1 VFYVTAG
8 FLYCPRARLFEEFN
22 QSDDES
28 ALCEQRAGHPFDQG
42 DCLIG
47 ERYLKVSFAVRG
59 VGRDAAD
66 MSAASGDA
74 MRQSGHAF
82 ARKDRIFELFG
93 DWRVVRELEL
103 NLGAYAGRVFPKSTG
118 PLRRSLLA

>member
-1 VFYVTAG
+1 MKN
-8 FLYCPRARLFEEFN
+8 LIRATTRAPCA
-22 QSDDES
+22 SS
-28 ALCEQRAGHPFDQG
+28 APVIHLTKG

-93 DWRVVRELEL
+93 DWRVVPELEL